1 MKSAEN
7 LTPLGHRTFYSLISI
22 SIEQEER
29 NGSIKLNFLY
39 FDKNWNTLESEK
51 TSRQQQSNLCYYHS
65 QYNGKR
71 QLQGNEKFCASYN
84 IMHLVILR
92 KIFV

>member
-1 MKSAEN
+1 MKSVET

-39 FDKNWNTLESEK
+39 FDKN
-51 TSRQQQSNLCYYHS
+51 
-65 QYNGKR
+65 
-71 QLQGNEKFCASYN
+71 
-84 IMHLVILR
+84 
-92 KIFV
+92 